1 VKLERRVGDFATAG
15 VATIIR
21 LADGGTIGFAGVG
34 VTGVS
39 GSPFAATDAEAELVG
54 KAPSE
59 DVIGAAARAAA
70 AMSQPTA
77 DVRGPVDYKRAMV
90 AELTARSLR
99 KAVELALAY
108 S

>member
-1 VKLERRVGDFATAG
+1 
-15 VATIIR
+15 
-21 LADGGTIGFAGVG
+21 
-34 VTGVS
+34 
-39 GSPFAATDAEAELVG
+39 
-54 KAPSE
+54 
-59 DVIGAAARAAA
+59 
-70 AMSQPTA
+70 MSQPTA